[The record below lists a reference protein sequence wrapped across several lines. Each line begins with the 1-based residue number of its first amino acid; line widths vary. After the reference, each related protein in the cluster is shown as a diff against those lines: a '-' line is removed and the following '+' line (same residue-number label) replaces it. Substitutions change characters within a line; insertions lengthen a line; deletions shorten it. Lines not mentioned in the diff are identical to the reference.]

1 MPKLSFLKNI
11 DKNTILA
18 GVAVLGVVVVAVLV
32 FANNNGAGAFSI
44 PSLFG
49 QSNDTIAQKAVDYI
63 NNNGLSST
71 PATLVSVA
79 EESGLVKVKISIGGN
94 EFDSYVTRDG
104 KYLFPQAI
112 DIGGADASG
121 TDNQNASDTASAP
134 GPQTVA
140 DIQKTDNPMLEAYVV
155 ARCPYGLQMQRAM
168 AEAVKEQ
175 PALAK
180 YINVRYIGNVSSD
193 GKTIDSMHGAAEGVE
208 NLRQICI
215 RDEQPT
221 KYWNYVACQMQ
232 TGDTAGCESS
242 TGVDS
247 AKLNAC
253 VTDPSRGVAYAK
265 ADFDLDTKYN
275 VTGSPTMILGD
286 QEISEFNFG
295 GRSAEA
301 IRTMVCGAFNS
312 EPSFCSTP
320 LTTDSAATSF
330 SATYADAGAAS
341 GNSGATGANCDP
353 VQ

>member
-1 MPKLSFLKNI
+1 MSKLGFLKKL

-18 GVAVLGVVVVAVLV
+18 GIGVIGVVVVAFLI
-32 FANNNGAGAFSI
+32 FADNNANAFNFQGF
-44 PSLFG
+44 FG
-49 QSNDTIAQKAVDYI
+49 QSNDKLAQKAIDYI

-71 PATLVSVA
+71 PASLVSIA
-79 EESGLVKVKISIGGN
+79 EESGLVKVKIDIGGN
-94 EFDSYVTRDG
+94 QFDSYVTKDG

-112 DIGGADASG
+112 DISGTPADA
-121 TDNQNASDTASAP
+121 TNEDAAASNSAP

-175 PALAK
+175 PSLAK
-180 YINVRYIGNVSSD
+180 YINVRYMGNVSSD
-193 GKTIDSMHGAAEGVE
+193 GKTIDSMHGAAEAVE

-215 RDEQPT
+215 RDEQPA
-221 KYWNYVACQMQ
+221 KYWDYVACQMQ
-232 TGDTAGCESS
+232 AGDTAGCEKS
-242 TGVDS
+242 TSVDS
-247 AKLNAC
+247 AKLDTC
-253 VTDPSRGVAYAK
+253 ITDTSRGVAYAQK
-265 ADFDLDTKYN
+265 DFALNAQYN
-275 VTGSPTMILGD
+275 VTGSPTLILGD

-330 SATYADAGAAS
+330 STTYADSSASSGSGSTAADC
-341 GNSGATGANCDP
+341 APA
-353 VQ
+353 Q